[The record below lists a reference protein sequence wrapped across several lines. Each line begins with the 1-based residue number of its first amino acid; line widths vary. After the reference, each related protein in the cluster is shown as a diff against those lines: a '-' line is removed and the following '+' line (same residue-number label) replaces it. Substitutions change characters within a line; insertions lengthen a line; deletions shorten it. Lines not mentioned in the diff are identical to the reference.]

1 MGLGNHNPL
10 VAALC
15 ALRSLRPGGLCVAV
29 TIYLEDPHVPG
40 FFMYSQGV
48 RLETGRVNA
57 RAVMPEVLDLVQA
70 GRIHPLAVT
79 DGVLGFDDV
88 LEAFAEPTLKPIFV
102 REPRA

>member
-1 MGLGNHNPL
+1 
-10 VAALC
+10 
-15 ALRSLRPGGLCVAV
+15 
-29 TIYLEDPHVPG
+29 
-40 FFMYSQGV
+40 MYSQGV

-79 DGVLGFDDV
+79 DGVLGFDDA